1 MTLSIFGLI
10 SFIAKSN
17 PALSPAICLLT
28 FQRVQMKKPHL
39 STFTLLW
46 FSFVFLFNGCAPSG
60 GGNSSSPDYEG
71 TWVSQCKES
80 EESAGSYTRD
90 TFSLSGTNFNNEVL
104 TYSDAECSQRSSG
117 LDFRSNGTFTTEAG
131 GIVDGKQL
139 TKINYVLNV
148 IHAEG
153 YVSLFFPVGSI
164 LNVSYENYIDGNT
177 MYATDGETNPLD
189 GKYVDATQIKY
200 DKYWVKQ

>member
-1 MTLSIFGLI
+1 
-10 SFIAKSN
+10 
-17 PALSPAICLLT
+17 
-28 FQRVQMKKPHL
+28 MKKPHL

-90 TFSLSGTNFNNEVL
+90 TFSLSGTNFINEVL

-139 TKINYVLNV
+139 TKINYVAT
-148 IHAEG
+148 ITYIEG
-153 YVSLFFPVGSI
+153 HSLLLSVGSTYN
-164 LNVSYENYIDGNT
+164 LFYENYIDGNKFYST
-177 MYATDGETNPLD
+177 T
-189 GKYVDATQIKY
+189 
-200 DKYWVKQ
+200 VKPIH